1 MRSKLHT
8 QKPIELI
15 QVNGISNFQCVLISP
30 LLSHYGMNRGGQA
43 EILGKDRVVDQS
55 DILDCAKIFST
66 RAFLIE
72 QDHIDISGKIA
83 LIVTRNINL

>member
-15 QVNGISNFQCVLISP
+15 KVNGISNFQCVLVSP
-30 LLSHYGMNRGGQA
+30 LLSNYGMNRGGQA
-43 EILGKDRVVDQS
+43 ELLGKDRVVDQS
-55 DILDCAKIFST
+55 DILDCAKLFST

-72 QDHIDISGKIA
+72 PDHIEISGQLNK
-83 LIVTRNINL
+83 

>member
-15 QVNGISNFQCVLISP
+15 KVNGISNFQCVLVSP

-72 QDHIDISGKIA
+72 QDHIDISGE
-83 LIVTRNINL
+83 LIMHILINR